1 MLILGIKVKCY
12 FFYYILVKW
21 SSCRPKD
28 KVILSFT
35 VMLEERMQGYEG
47 LHVSC
52 RSLHLHLWAD
62 QYQQSFTWLPFKP
75 VQFDLKKKKKK
86 SWYLRKRPQICCLT
100 VSTFVL
106 VTLCEFYT
114 HSRRPTTIPSDVTV
128 QAEASAVSNGV
139 TCCWDV
145 GGKEWRVQ
153 RKWRKDCYRDV
164 KDMFVFLNSFS
175 ILHEE

>member
-1 MLILGIKVKCY
+1 MFLYLLITTLECVMLINCLEMLILGIKVKCY

-75 VQFDLKKKKKK
+75 VQFDLKKKRKKK
-86 SWYLRKRPQICCLT
+86 AGIYVNVHR
-100 VSTFVL
+100 F
-106 VTLCEFYT
+106 
-114 HSRRPTTIPSDVTV
+114 
-128 QAEASAVSNGV
+128 AVSQFPHLS
-139 TCCWDV
+139 W
-145 GGKEWRVQ
+145 
-153 RKWRKDCYRDV
+153 
-164 KDMFVFLNSFS
+164 
-175 ILHEE
+175 